1 MKITVLGAAGG
12 IGRPMSMLLKFYLP
26 PGSELTLYDISPVTP
41 GVAKDLS
48 HVPTAA
54 RVQGFCGDDPD
65 EALEGADAVLVPA
78 GVPRKPGMTR
88 ADLLDV
94 NAGIVV
100 KLVTEAARVCPQACV
115 GIITNPINQI
125 VPLAA
130 RLREEL
136 GVGDPRKLFGVTTLD
151 TLRAMTFIA
160 ESRGG
165 DPRDVQVRVVGGHS
179 ETTILPLLSQVR
191 GAAFGNREVES
202 LTARIRK
209 AGTEV
214 VEAMAGG
221 GSATLSMAAAG
232 CHFALALMRG
242 LAGEEDVEHCA
253 YVQGDGTHA
262 RFFAQPVRLGRNGAE
277 EFLPLGPLSIF
288 EQTSLEALLPVLHRD
303 IKEGEA
309 LYTARN

>member
-1 MKITVLGAAGG
+1 MKTTVLGAAGG
-12 IGRPMSMLLKFYLP
+12 IGRPLSMLLKFYLP

-54 RVQGFCGDDPD
+54 RVRGFCGDDPD
-65 EALEGADAVLVPA
+65 EALKGADLVLVPA

-88 ADLLDV
+88 ADLLEV

-100 KLVTEAARVCPQACV
+100 KLVTEAARVCPEACV
-115 GIITNPINQI
+115 GIITNPVNQI

-130 RLREEL
+130 RLREKL
-136 GVGDPRKLFGVTTLD
+136 GVGDPRRLFGVTTLD

-179 ETTILPLLSQVR
+179 ENTILPLLSQVR
-191 GAAFGNREVES
+191 GAAFSDEEAAA

-232 CHFALALMRG
+232 CHFALALLRG
-242 LAGEEDVEHCA
+242 LAGEEGVEHCA

-262 RFFAQPVRLGRNGAE
+262 RFFAQPVLLGRNGAE
-277 EFLPLGPLSIF
+277 RFVPPGPLSVL
-288 EQTSLEALLPVLHRD
+288 EQDLLETLLPVLRRD
-303 IKEGEA
+303 IEEGEA
-309 LYTARN
+309 LYAARS